1 MIPTITIS
9 NQHFSKDQSLEN
21 RQEKIK
27 LKGYMLKIK
36 NKYCNYLDDIDNI
49 VGCLHRKPKES
60 IEKLLGLIKFKRTAQ
75 KKIDVKNQ
83 FYFFK
88 PATNQ

>member
-9 NQHFSKDQSLEN
+9 NQHFSKDHSLGN

-49 VGCLHRKPKES
+49 SWLSTQKTQRIYRK
-60 IEKLLGLIKFKRTAQ
+60 IITINKL
-75 KKIDVKNQ
+75 
-83 FYFFK
+83 
-88 PATNQ
+88 